1 MSTSRKRAQ
10 QVNPSRASSVFDMVR
25 RFHFQFTLASRIRIA
40 SMYATLLKLLCFA
53 VLTAPCATS
62 AGGRFILKLKGI
74 VVYKFLKLAAILAI
88 AISLTTGCANRATG
102 SVNPSTDLSA
112 LKTMYVR
119 HYPSDNS
126 GVNLEIAD
134 KLRSKG
140 VTVTTGPAA
149 PSNNFDAIVTYV
161 DKWRWDITMYLLEL
175 TITIRDPKTESP
187 MATGNSFHTSL
198 TRKSQTEMVDEV
210 VNNIYNSSNSA
221 GAQPT
226 SKTPTQQ
233 PGQSN
238 TTTQNVLS
246 PAPSIT
252 VSETPRAKDL
262 SQKLQELENLRKK
275 GIITEDEYIS
285 KRKQTIEKF

>member
-1 MSTSRKRAQ
+1 
-10 QVNPSRASSVFDMVR
+10 
-25 RFHFQFTLASRIRIA
+25 
-40 SMYATLLKLLCFA
+40 MY
-53 VLTAPCATS
+53 
-62 AGGRFILKLKGI
+62 I
-74 VVYKFLKLAAILAI
+74 FLKLAAILAI
-88 AISLTTGCANRATG
+88 ATSLTTGCANRATG

-175 TITIRDPKTESP
+175 TITIRDTKTESP
-187 MATGNSFHTSL
+187 IATGNSYHTSL

-210 VNNIYNSSNSA
+210 VNNIYNNSNNV
-221 GAQPT
+221 GAQKA
-226 SKTPTQQ
+226 STQ
-233 PGQSN
+233 P
-238 TTTQNVLS
+238 VLS
-246 PAPSIT
+246 AAAAGK
-252 VSETPRAKDL
+252 VSETPRATDL
-262 SQKLQELENLRKK
+262 SQKLHELENLRNK
-275 GIITEDEYIS
+275 GTITEDEYAN